1 LGGSTRATF
10 FGGGSVV
17 AVDTAFFVGTGA
29 LAFAAGFR
37 ALGGG
42 GEGDGDLRFATRL
55 RPDFR
60 MTGFSLSFPEAE
72 GGRLLVDSSVVA
84 LPFGD
89 DSSRF
94 FRLLPPIVRQA
105 FLLESV
111 CVKNHND
118 DVVTGT
124 AATTTTTTMHCS
136 GIESC
141 SDSFQNAGRLEA
153 DV

>member
-1 LGGSTRATF
+1 M
-10 FGGGSVV
+10 V

-37 ALGGG
+37 ARGGG
-42 GEGDGDLRFATRL
+42 GEGDDDLRFATRL

-60 MTGFSLSFPEAE
+60 MTGFSLSFPEVVAE
-72 GGRLLVDSSVVA
+72 GGRLLVDSSVA

-105 FLLESV
+105 FLLEFV
-111 CVKNHND
+111 CVKNHNGG
-118 DVVTGT
+118 VVTGT
-124 AATTTTTTMHCS
+124 ATTTTMHCS
-136 GIESC
+136 GIAASC
-141 SDSFQNAGRLEA
+141 SGALDGKFEFSKRWQGSNRL
-153 DV
+153 